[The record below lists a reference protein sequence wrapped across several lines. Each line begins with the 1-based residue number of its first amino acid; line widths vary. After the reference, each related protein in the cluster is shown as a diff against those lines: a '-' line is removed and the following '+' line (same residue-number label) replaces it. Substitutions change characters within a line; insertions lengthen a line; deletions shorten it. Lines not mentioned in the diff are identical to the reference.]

1 MTAEERNDAY
11 VTLHHED
18 IHFKDEESEKAFYN
32 ALAERKSEWTEHEAL
47 DYIITY
53 VGTATFGKGRWF
65 RQSDGTYYDRLFE
78 DYVDLE
84 EVAKRLVHTVWKRE
98 EE

>member
-1 MTAEERNDAY
+1 MTER
-11 VTLHHED
+11 
-18 IHFKDEESEKAFYN
+18 
-32 ALAERKSEWTEHEAL
+32 EAL

-53 VGTATFGKGRWF
+53 VGSATFGKGRWF

-84 EVAKRLVHTVWKRE
+84 EVAKRLVHTVWERE

>member
-1 MTAEERNDAY
+1 MGRKERRMTER
-11 VTLHHED
+11 
-18 IHFKDEESEKAFYN
+18 
-32 ALAERKSEWTEHEAL
+32 EAL

-65 RQSDGTYYDRLFE
+65 RQEDGTYYDRLFE

-84 EVAKRLVHTVWKRE
+84 EVAKRLVHTVWERE
-98 EE
+98 QE

>member
-1 MTAEERNDAY
+1 MTER
-11 VTLHHED
+11 
-18 IHFKDEESEKAFYN
+18 
-32 ALAERKSEWTEHEAL
+32 EAL

-53 VGTATFGKGRWF
+53 VGTATFGKERWF
-65 RQSDGTYYDRLFE
+65 RQVDGTYYDRLFE

-84 EVAKRLVHTVWKRE
+84 EVAKRLVDTVWERE